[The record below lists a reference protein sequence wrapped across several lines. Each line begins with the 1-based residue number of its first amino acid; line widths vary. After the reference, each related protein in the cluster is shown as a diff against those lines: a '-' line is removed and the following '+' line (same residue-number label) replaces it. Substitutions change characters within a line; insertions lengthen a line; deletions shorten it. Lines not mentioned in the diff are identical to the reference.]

1 MTRPYTLFCDSTC
14 DLPEE
19 RLLKMDCRIIP
30 LTFEIDGKPYT
41 TADISMQE
49 FYRRM
54 REDASTKTSQISVG
68 VCQDAFEEEL
78 KQGRDILY
86 LTFSSG
92 LSGTYNSALIAKDN
106 LAEQYPDAK
115 IVIVDSLSASSGEG
129 LLLIYAD
136 MKKREGMDIDQLA
149 SWIEVNRYH
158 ICHVFTVDDL
168 KYLFRGGRV
177 SRASAIAGTVLGIK
191 PVLTVDN
198 DGHLIPQD
206 KVRGRKQSINKLGQ
220 MVKERMGN
228 CLNQIVTIS
237 HGDCIE
243 DAKYAEKMLKEIFGE
258 DTEVVI
264 AYTGPVIGAHSGPG
278 TLALFF
284 WGDYR

>member
-92 LSGTYNSALIAKDN
+92 LSGTYNSALIAKEN
-106 LAEQYPDAK
+106 LTEQYPDAK
-115 IVIVDSLSASSGEG
+115 I
-129 LLLIYAD
+129 
-136 MKKREGMDIDQLA
+136 IDQ
-149 SWIEVNRYH
+149 R
-158 ICHVFTVDDL
+158 
-168 KYLFRGGRV
+168 
-177 SRASAIAGTVLGIK
+177 
-191 PVLTVDN
+191 
-198 DGHLIPQD
+198 
-206 KVRGRKQSINKLGQ
+206 
-220 MVKERMGN
+220 
-228 CLNQIVTIS
+228 
-237 HGDCIE
+237 
-243 DAKYAEKMLKEIFGE
+243 
-258 DTEVVI
+258 
-264 AYTGPVIGAHSGPG
+264 
-278 TLALFF
+278 
-284 WGDYR
+284 